1 MRLLTSLTKTY
12 SGGNIH
18 CFSSEGN
25 ENGFSHLSRANR
37 RNMTNIKFVVRVSSG
52 KRAPAYVQAV
62 GKTPFQMTTNRKLAL
77 IMGKFTAEDAAKSIQ
92 NSRCTPEIVPVDV
105 SA

>member
-1 MRLLTSLTKTY
+1 MKTDFLASAEQIGEIMTS
-12 SGGNIH
+12 
-18 CFSSEGN
+18 
-25 ENGFSHLSRANR
+25 
-37 RNMTNIKFVVRVSSG
+37 IKFVVRVSTG
-52 KRAPAYVQAV
+52 TRAPAYVQAI

-92 NSRCTPEIVPVDV
+92 NSRCTPEIVPIHV